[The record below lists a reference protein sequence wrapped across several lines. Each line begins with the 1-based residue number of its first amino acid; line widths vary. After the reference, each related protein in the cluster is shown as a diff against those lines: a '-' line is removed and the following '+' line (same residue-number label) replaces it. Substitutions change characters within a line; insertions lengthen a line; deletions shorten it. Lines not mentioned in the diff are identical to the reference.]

1 MKNKFKFILKIL
13 LLISAISIAQ
23 TNKEQKLNNLLKL
36 HKTPVINV
44 DTRVIQIISELYSL
58 GKDFKYFNEFSKGDF
73 MVKKSDNG
81 YDIVINISENEK
93 NNNKT
98 RQDKIKLKIK
108 RSVLTNN
115 TTNNKSG
122 LLEIENINEFVKVL

>member
-1 MKNKFKFILKIL
+1 
-13 LLISAISIAQ
+13 
-23 TNKEQKLNNLLKL
+23 
-36 HKTPVINV
+36 
-44 DTRVIQIISELYSL
+44 
-58 GKDFKYFNEFSKGDF
+58 